1 MGWHGKVRRS
11 RARLGSAGHG
21 VAWLGMAGAVNG
33 LRPVAGIEGC
43 LERTGDGSGRGMA
56 RYGEARLGKARV
68 VTKRLRL
75 VVGYTKGAIPEERR
89 GNRGIWPITWRKP
102 AVLWAVF
109 QQGEPEKKKADD

>member
-1 MGWHGKVRRS
+1 MARQGSAWHGQ
-11 RARLGSAGHG
+11 
-21 VAWLGMAGAVNG
+21 
-33 LRPVAGIEGC
+33 
-43 LERTGDGSGRGMA
+43 
-56 RYGEARLGKARV
+56 ARLGKARV

>member
-1 MGWHGKVRRS
+1 MEWLVKAWPGVARQGLGSKRAPARCGHRRVPGTDRRRF
-11 RARLGSAGHG
+11 RARHGSAG
-21 VAWLGMAGAVNG
+21 
-33 LRPVAGIEGC
+33 
-43 LERTGDGSGRGMA
+43 
-56 RYGEARLGKARV
+56 YGEARLGKARV